1 VQHGWGVR
9 PYDWQYGIALQQEVL
24 PRVSVDVS
32 WNRRSWGNFFVTDNK
47 AVEPSD
53 YTQVTLTAP
62 QSAKLPGGGGY
73 PVVFNV
79 RNTNRVGIGVLDNYY
94 TSADD
99 YGDWTA
105 YWQGI
110 DFSVNARM
118 RKGLVLQGGFSSG
131 AGHRDNCDVTAKVPE
146 MLAINFPF
154 TSQPI
159 SSCKYDEPWLTTWRG
174 LATYTIPKVD
184 VLISATGRSTPN
196 VQPDAGGT
204 LVGTNGASLGAN
216 FNASSA
222 QLAGGGLAVG
232 VPFQGIN
239 MVTQGQL
246 YGPRVNALDLR
257 FGKNL
262 RFGRTKTNVALDLYN
277 LFNANTGTAFNQAF
291 GTDGTTFLR
300 PTAILNPRFVRFNVT
315 FDF

>member
-1 VQHGWGVR
+1 
-9 PYDWQYGIALQQEVL
+9 
-24 PRVSVDVS
+24 
-32 WNRRSWGNFFVTDNK
+32 
-47 AVEPSD
+47 
-53 YTQVTLTAP
+53 VTLTAP

-73 PVVFNV
+73 PVLLNI

-110 DFSVNARM
+110 DLSVNARL
-118 RKGLVLQGGFSSG
+118 RRGLVLQGGFSAG
-131 AGHRDNCDVTAKVPE
+131 AGHRDNCEVTAKVPE
-146 MLAINFPF
+146 LLALNFPF
-154 TSQPI
+154 TTQPI
-159 SSCKYDEPWLTTWRG
+159 SSCKYDEPWLATWRG
-174 LATYTIPKVD
+174 LATYTVPKID
-184 VLISATGRSTPN
+184 VLVSATGRSTPN
-196 VQPDAGGT
+196 VQPDAGGV

-216 FNASSA
+216 FNAGNA
-222 QLAGGGLAVG
+222 QLSGGALAVG
-232 VPFQGIN
+232 VPFQGVN

-291 GTDGTTFLR
+291 GTDGSLFLR